1 MAMLTKL
8 QRRWALNTKFDVVL
22 VLIVFTLAGTSI
34 SFIRKPVLG
43 FFGIVWG
50 EGLMVNMHFFE
61 LDLFY
66 VSMYVLCISSLYQV
80 LFMTYGAILGQWKF
94 AWAFEKKMFKRL
106 LKIQAAAIIIA
117 GVIKLIDFL

>member
-1 MAMLTKL
+1 MLTKL